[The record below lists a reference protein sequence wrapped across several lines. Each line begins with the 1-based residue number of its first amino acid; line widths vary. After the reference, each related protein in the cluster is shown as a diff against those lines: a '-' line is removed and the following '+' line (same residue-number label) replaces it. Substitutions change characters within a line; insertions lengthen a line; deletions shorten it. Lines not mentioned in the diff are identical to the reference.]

1 MHTQDAPTL
10 RRSKNRNGR
19 PIPGLWE
26 SDVVRMERASTG
38 WAAQVPMRP
47 IGQSVYW
54 EFRAASRG
62 GAWVDIGRYH
72 KRADAV
78 RAALLLKSG
87 LYVWRAAHT
96 TDSGLVPGVFH
107 RWEDVS
113 AEIAAHPSV
122 NGMQGATPGGPA
134 S

>member
-1 MHTQDAPTL
+1 M
-10 RRSKNRNGR
+10 
-19 PIPGLWE
+19 
-26 SDVVRMERASTG
+26 G

-62 GAWVDIGRYH
+62 GAWVDIGRYR

-96 TDSGLVPGVFH
+96 TDSDLVPGLFH
-107 RWEDVS
+107 RREDVS

-122 NGMQGATPGGPA
+122 NGMQSATPGAPA